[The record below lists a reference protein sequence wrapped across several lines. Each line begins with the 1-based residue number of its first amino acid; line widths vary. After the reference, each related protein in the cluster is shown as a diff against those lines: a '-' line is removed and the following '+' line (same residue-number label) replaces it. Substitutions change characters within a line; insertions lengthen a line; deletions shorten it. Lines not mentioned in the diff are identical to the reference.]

1 MAMTPEDGAPTAWE
15 GKGVGKEGP
24 AKKKTRFSSC
34 WGLLASGGFWRM

>member
-1 MAMTPEDGAPTAWE
+1 MAMTREDGTLTAGV
-15 GKGVGKEGP
+15 GKDVGKEGP